1 MIIIVILIFLLSIIS
16 LLNMMIDNKEEK
28 IKENQNIQTT
38 NKQNIKT
45 TIEKLQ
51 EIKEQNRELQKK
63 LKNIEA
69 EIEKM

>member
-1 MIIIVILIFLLSIIS
+1 
-16 LLNMMIDNKEEK
+16 MIDNKEEK

>member
-51 EIKEQNRELQKK
+51 EIKNKIVSFKK
-63 LKNIEA
+63 N
-69 EIEKM
+69 